1 LKTTNQKSASRPA
14 PFRELAKLRVRLAK
28 AEETLGAVHA
38 GDVDTLVIAGKEGP
52 QIFTLQGAEHAY
64 RVLIESMNEGAL
76 TLTADMTIIY
86 ANHTFARM
94 IKCPLEQ
101 AIGNS
106 FCRFLSTSDCSKL
119 RTLLKRLA
127 PSGSKFQVM
136 LNADVGSQ
144 LPVQISLRALAKNGF
159 NRVTIG
165 MVVTDLTESRRNEEM
180 LRNLTQ
186 RVVQAQEAERG
197 RVALELHDN
206 ITQLLCAILV
216 RCQALADRLSASDG
230 PAKAE
235 AIKLREMLGQA
246 AEEVERI
253 SRDLRPS
260 VLEHLGLAVV
270 LRDTSTAFAER
281 TGVSLKLALVE
292 LTERLPANIELTLYR
307 IFQEALKN
315 VEKHARARH
324 VTVRLTKPGQAVQL
338 AIHDDGVGFN
348 PNHHSGKQKGKG
360 GLSLLSMR
368 ERANYM
374 GGVFNVTSARRAG
387 TEIKISIPLTPKR
400 HRLPAN

>member
-1 LKTTNQKSASRPA
+1 MKTTNQKSASRPA

-165 MVVTDLTESRRNEEM
+165 MVVTDLTESVRNEKM
-180 LRNLTQ
+180 LRTLTN
-186 RVVQAQEAERG
+186 RVVQTQEAERR
-197 RVALELHDN
+197 RVALELHDK
-206 ITQLLCAILV
+206 ITQPLCAILI
-216 RCQALADRLSASDG
+216 RWQALADKLPAGEG
-230 PAKAE
+230 PTKAE
-235 AIKLREMLGQA
+235 ALKLRDVLGQTTS
-246 AEEVERI
+246 EVERI

-260 VLEHLGLAVV
+260 VLEHLGLVAV
-270 LRDTSTAFAER
+270 LHDTSTKFAKR
-281 TGVSLKLALVE
+281 IGVSLKLACVSLNA
-292 LTERLPANIELTLYR
+292 RLPAEIELTLYR
-307 IFQEALKN
+307 LLQGALTN
-315 VEKHARARH
+315 VERHARARH
-324 VTVRLTKPGQAVQL
+324 VTVRLTKPGDLVQL
-338 AIHDDGVGFN
+338 TITDDGVGFD
-348 PNHHSGKQKGKG
+348 PDHHPAQRKGKEG
-360 GLSLLSMR
+360 VGLLSMR
-368 ERANYM
+368 ERAAFA
-374 GGVFNVTSARRAG
+374 GGILTIKSGRRTG
-387 TEIKISIPLTPKR
+387 TEIKICIPVPPGATDST
-400 HRLPAN
+400 